1 MSKNRITIISYP
13 IEYGLGGGAKREY
26 HVIKEFLNYIDA
38 ELYFPFRY
46 IVEIALL
53 KENNSK
59 IVEYAIKSLEN
70 LENKGLFIPNHI
82 FYLLEN
88 KLYIDSLYKTF
99 TKNKKVNF
107 LKYALNLEKFESMFI
122 EKIIRNREL
131 NPEKSQKI
139 YIPHELFEF
148 IFPGYFI
155 AKKYNKDVFILL
167 QESPFLRIKT
177 FYRFFKYN
185 APSTIIYKYN
195 GEKSKKILI
204 YLNKNNYLK
213 KVLAVSHAPIIL
225 SNLNNY
231 LDNYKVLKIG
241 NAFNKKL
248 LKFRKFK
255 KENYL
260 VFYSRLVPEKGILE
274 IPLIVNEI
282 KKVYEDI
289 KLFVIGSFTKSSVK
303 TQFLNLVKKLKLENN
318 IILTGFL
325 NEKKLYKIVSKAKV
339 LIYPSHQDSYS
350 LVILESLALGT
361 SVVAY
366 DIPAILSK
374 YRKLRPVKIVKEEN
388 IKEMAKKSI
397 EILNQNLN
405 EYKEEHNDKNTLNF
419 LNLHSSWKNVA
430 LEELK
435 ELGFKI

>member
-1 MSKNRITIISYP
+1 MSKDRITIISCP
-13 IEYGLGGGAKREY
+13 VEYGLGGGAKREY
-26 HVIKEFLNYIDA
+26 YVIKESMNYIDM

-53 KENNSK
+53 KENNPK
-59 IVEYAIKSLEN
+59 IVEYTIRSLEN
-70 LENKGLFIPNHI
+70 LENRGLLVPNNI
-82 FYLLEN
+82 FRLLEN
-88 KLYIDSLYKTF
+88 EIYLDFLC
-99 TKNKKVNF
+99 KKFMKHKKIN
-107 LKYALNLEKFESMFI
+107 LLTYTLNLEKFESTFL
-122 EKIIRNREL
+122 EKIIKNREL

-167 QESPFLRIKT
+167 QESPFLRIIT

-213 KVLAVSHAPIIL
+213 KILAVSYAPIIL

-260 VFYSRLVPEKGILE
+260 VFYARLVPEKGILE
-274 IPLIVNEI
+274 IPPIVNEI
-282 KKVYEDI
+282 KKVFEDV
-289 KLFVIGSFTKSSVK
+289 KLFVIGSFTKPSVK

-325 NEKKLYKIVSKAKV
+325 NEKKLYKIVSKAKA
-339 LIYPSHQDSYS
+339 LIYPSHQDAYP

-361 SVVAY
+361 SVVVY
-366 DIPAILSK
+366 DIPAILLK
-374 YRKLRPVKIVKEEN
+374 YRKLRPVKIVKEGS
-388 IKEMAKKSI
+388 IKEMAKKAI